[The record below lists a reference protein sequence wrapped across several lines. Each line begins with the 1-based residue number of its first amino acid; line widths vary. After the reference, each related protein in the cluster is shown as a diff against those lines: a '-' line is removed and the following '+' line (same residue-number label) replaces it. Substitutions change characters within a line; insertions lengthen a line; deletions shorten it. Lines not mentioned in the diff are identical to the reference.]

1 MRLLVAIAT
10 AWMLA
15 GCSLLKPLPKETTVD
30 DRLASFPTGGL
41 PLAGSVQVRWDEHQ
55 IPFIEAEHDEDAAF
69 ALGLVHAHLRL
80 GQMAIYRRVAQGRI
94 AEMGGPLAADID
106 HGLRILDFGKAATET
121 EAGMSP
127 EARRWLERFVEGV
140 NLYQDRLEVLPY
152 EYQALGLEREPWTVR
167 DLLAFGRLSGTDVTW
182 LVWFNLLQLRQR
194 DDWPELWARLI
205 DTGTRSAPSFA
216 GDGRGGE
223 LAALLEGIA
232 RSGSNSIAIAP
243 ERTTTGGA
251 VIASDPHLG
260 LNLPNT
266 WILAGLKS
274 PSYHV
279 VGMMV
284 PGLPVFAIGRNADI
298 AWGGTNMRSA
308 ASDLVDL
315 SAVPASSFSE
325 RRETIRVR
333 GWLDREIVVR
343 ETPWGPVISDA
354 PQLADL
360 GLLPLAL
367 RWTGHRPSDEISA
380 MLAVS
385 RAKSFGEFRQ
395 AFADFSLPAQNMIYA
410 DAKGN
415 IGQLMA
421 VQLPARDDG
430 VPADM
435 TTLPQASDAAWSRI
449 LGSLELPFSYNP
461 DKGYLASANN
471 RPTNGTD
478 IRIGYFFSPS
488 DRVTRMAEIVE
499 GGGGAGGEGMSLEDV
514 RALQQDVSM
523 SSSLALRDAFLEALD
538 AAGFDASAPDLS
550 AQERSVLELMAGWDG
565 RYERASRGAVAFEI
579 FRAQLTT
586 AFYEQ
591 KLGAEDWQ
599 AFADVGEIKT
609 LLAEDLAEAGPDALR
624 PALRESLAAAAE
636 KIDDVGDWGEMHR
649 LMLRHPLAFLPVIG
663 GRFAFADLPA
673 AGSSETLMKTAH
685 GLTSERHRVRY
696 GSNARHVSD
705 MTDPDGNL
713 FVLLGGQD
721 GWLNSTTFLDQV
733 PLWREGTYIELPL
746 RLETV
751 RRRFPKTMTLSR

>member
-1 MRLLVAIAT
+1 MRLLVSLALT
-10 AWMLA
+10 TLLA
-15 GCSLLKPLPKETTVD
+15 GCALLRPLPEETSVD
-30 DRLASFPTGGL
+30 ERLKAFPTTGL
-41 PLAGSVQVRWDEHQ
+41 PLQGQVQVRWDDHQ
-55 IPFIEAEHDEDAAF
+55 IPFIEAEHDDDAAF

-80 GQMAIYRRVAQGRI
+80 GQMAMYRKIAQGRI

-106 HGLRILDFGKAATET
+106 HGLRILDFGKAAAET

-127 EARRWLERFVEGV
+127 EARRWMERFVEGV

-152 EYQALGLEREPWTVR
+152 EYRALGLEREPWTVQ

-205 DTGTRSAPSFA
+205 DTGGRSQPSFA
-216 GDGRGGE
+216 MGAGGGD
-223 LAALLEGIA
+223 LAAILETVA

-251 VIASDPHLG
+251 IIASDPHLG

-315 SAVPASSFSE
+315 SAVARSEISE

-343 ETPWGPVISDA
+343 ESRWGPVISDA
-354 PQLADL
+354 PQFEDL
-360 GLLPLAL
+360 GLPPLAL

-385 RAKSFGEFRQ
+385 RAGSFDEFRQ

-410 DAKGN
+410 DARGN

-421 VQLPARDDG
+421 VQLPARGDG
-430 VPADM
+430 APADM
-435 TTLPQASDAAWSRI
+435 LTPPQASDAAWSRI
-449 LGSLELPFSYNP
+449 LGSLELPFAYNP
-461 DKGYLASANN
+461 EKGFLASANN
-471 RPTNGTD
+471 RPTDAAD

-488 DRVTRMAEIVE
+488 DRVTRMAELVE
-499 GGGGAGGEGMSLEDV
+499 AGGGMSLEGAQ
-514 RALQQDVSM
+514 ALQQDVAMPSSM
-523 SSSLALRDAFLEALD
+523 VLRDAFLAALG
-538 AAGFDASAPDLS
+538 AAGIDPRAAGLS
-550 AQERSVLELMAGWDG
+550 AEESATLELMAGWDG
-565 RYERASRGAVAFEI
+565 RYDQASRGAVTFEI
-579 FRAQLTT
+579 FRAELTT
-586 AFYEQ
+586 AFYKQ
-591 KLGAEDWQ
+591 TLGEDDWQ
-599 AFADVGEIKT
+599 AFADVGDIRT
-609 LLAEDLAEAGPDALR
+609 LLAADLAEADPAALR
-624 PALRESLAAAAE
+624 PLLRQSLAAAAG
-636 KIDDVGDWGEMHR
+636 KTRDFAGWGGMHR
-649 LMLRHPLAFLPVIG
+649 LMLRHPLAFLPLIG

-696 GSNARHVSD
+696 GSNSRHVSD
-705 MTDPDGNL
+705 MTDPDRNL

-721 GWLNSTTFLDQV
+721 GWLNSSTFLDQV
-733 PLWREGTYIELPL
+733 PLWRDGEYIELPL

-751 RRRFPKTMTLSR
+751 RERFPRTMTLTR

>member
-1 MRLLVAIAT
+1 MRLFVSLALT
-10 AWMLA
+10 TLLA
-15 GCSLLKPLPKETTVD
+15 GCALLKPLPEETSVD
-30 DRLASFPTGGL
+30 ERLAVFPTSGL
-41 PLAGSVQVRWDEHQ
+41 PLQGRVEVMWDDHQ
-55 IPFIEAEHDEDAAF
+55 IPFIEAEHDGDAAF

-80 GQMAIYRRVAQGRI
+80 GQMALYRRIAEGRI

-106 HGLRILDFGKAATET
+106 HGLRILNFGRAAAET

-127 EARRWLERFVEGV
+127 EARRWMERFVQGV
-140 NLYQDRLEVLPY
+140 NLYQDRLEELPY
-152 EYQALGLEREPWTVR
+152 EYRALGLERERWTVQ

-205 DTGTRSAPSFA
+205 DTGTRSQPSFA
-216 GDGRGGE
+216 QGASGGG
-223 LAALLEGIA
+223 LASILESVA
-232 RSGSNSIAIAP
+232 RTGSNSIAIAP
-243 ERTTTGGA
+243 DRTATGGA
-251 VIASDPHLG
+251 IIASDPHLG

-284 PGLPVFAIGRNADI
+284 PGLPVFAIGRNPDI

-315 SAVPASSFSE
+315 SAVPKSEIRE

-343 ETPWGPVISDA
+343 ETRWGPVISDA
-354 PQLADL
+354 PQFAEL
-360 GLLPLAL
+360 GLPPLAL

-385 RAKSFGEFRQ
+385 RAGSFDEFRQ

-421 VQLPARDDG
+421 VQLPARDDRQ
-430 VPADM
+430 PPDM
-435 TTLPQASDAAWSRI
+435 VTEPQASDAAWSSMVR
-449 LGSLELPFSYNP
+449 SLELPFSYNP
-461 DKGYLASANN
+461 EKGFLASANN
-471 RPTNGTD
+471 RPTDTAD

-488 DRVTRMAEIVE
+488 DRVSRMAELVRAN
-499 GGGGAGGEGMSLEDV
+499 GRMSLDAA
-514 RALQQDVSM
+514 RALQQDVVM
-523 SSSLALRDAFLEALD
+523 PSSLSLRDAFLGALA
-538 AAGFDASAPDLS
+538 AAGITAGTPGLS
-550 AQERSVLELMAGWDG
+550 PEERQALELMAGWDG
-565 RYERASRGAVAFEI
+565 AYDQASRGAVAFEI
-579 FRAQLTT
+579 FRAELTG
-586 AFYEQ
+586 AFYRE
-591 KLGAEDWQ
+591 KLGADDWQ

-609 LLAEDLAEAGPDALR
+609 LLAEDLAAADPAALR
-624 PALRESLAAAAE
+624 PLLRQSLAATAGKAQ
-636 KIDDVGDWGEMHR
+636 DFAGWGEMHR
-649 LMLRHPLAFLPVIG
+649 LMLRHPLAFLPLIG

-696 GSNARHVSD
+696 GSNSRHISD
-705 MTDPDGNL
+705 MTDADRNL

-721 GWLNSTTFLDQV
+721 GWLNSATFLDQV
-733 PLWREGTYIELPL
+733 PLWREGQYIELPL

-751 RRRFPKTMTLSR
+751 RARFPRTMTLAR

>member
-1 MRLLVAIAT
+1 MRLLVSLALT
-10 AWMLA
+10 TLLA
-15 GCSLLKPLPKETTVD
+15 GCALLRPLPEETSVD
-30 DRLASFPTGGL
+30 ERLAVFPTSGL
-41 PLAGSVQVRWDEHQ
+41 PLQGRVQVMWDDHQ
-55 IPFIEAEHDEDAAF
+55 IPFIEAEHDGDAAF
-69 ALGLVHAHLRL
+69 TLGLVHAHLRL
-80 GQMAIYRRVAQGRI
+80 GQMALYRRIAQGRI

-106 HGLRILDFGKAATET
+106 HGLRILNFGRAAADT

-127 EARRWLERFVEGV
+127 EARRWMERFVEGV
-140 NLYQDRLEVLPY
+140 NLYQDRLDVLPY
-152 EYQALGLEREPWTVR
+152 EYRALGLEREPWTVQ

-205 DTGTRSAPSFA
+205 DTGTRSQPSFA
-216 GDGRGGE
+216 QGAGGSG
-223 LAALLEGIA
+223 LALILESVA
-232 RSGSNSIAIAP
+232 RTGSNSIAIAP
-243 ERTTTGGA
+243 ERTATGGA
-251 VIASDPHLG
+251 IIASDPHLG

-284 PGLPVFAIGRNADI
+284 PGLPVFAIGRNPDI

-315 SAVPASSFSE
+315 SAVPKSEIRE
-325 RRETIRVR
+325 RRETIGVR

-343 ETPWGPVISDA
+343 ETRWGPVISDA
-354 PQLADL
+354 PQFEEL
-360 GLLPLAL
+360 GLPPLAL

-385 RAKSFGEFRQ
+385 RAGSFDEFRQ
-395 AFADFSLPAQNMIYA
+395 AFAGFSLPAQNMIYA

-430 VPADM
+430 QPSDM
-435 TTLPQASDAAWSRI
+435 VTEPQASDAAWSSI
-449 LGSLELPFSYNP
+449 VGSLQLPFSYNP
-461 DKGYLASANN
+461 EKGFLASANN
-471 RPTNGTD
+471 RPTEAAD

-488 DRVTRMAEIVE
+488 DRVSRMAELVRTN
-499 GGGGAGGEGMSLEDV
+499 GRMSLDAA
-514 RALQQDVSM
+514 RALQQDVVM
-523 SSSLALRDAFLEALD
+523 PSSLSLRKAFLAALA
-538 AAGFDASAPDLS
+538 AAGVEPGTPGLS
-550 AQERSVLELMAGWDG
+550 AEERQVLELMAGWDG
-565 RYERASRGAVAFEI
+565 AYDQASRGAVAFEI
-579 FRAQLTT
+579 FRAELTA
-586 AFYEQ
+586 AFYRE

-609 LLAEDLAEAGPDALR
+609 LLAEDLAAADPASLR
-624 PALRESLAAAAE
+624 PILRQSLAAAAG
-636 KIDDVGDWGEMHR
+636 KAQDFAGWGEMHR
-649 LMLRHPLAFLPVIG
+649 LMLRHPLAFLPLIG

-696 GSNARHVSD
+696 GSNSRHVSD
-705 MTDPDGNL
+705 MTDADRNL

-721 GWLNSTTFLDQV
+721 GWLNSATFLDQV
-733 PLWREGTYIELPL
+733 PLWREGQYIELPL

-751 RRRFPKTMTLSR
+751 RSRFPRTMTLAR

>member
-1 MRLLVAIAT
+1 MRLLVSLALT
-10 AWMLA
+10 TLLA
-15 GCSLLKPLPKETTVD
+15 GCALLKPLPKEASVGE
-30 DRLASFPTGGL
+30 RLAAFPTTSL
-41 PLAGSVQVRWDEHQ
+41 PLQGQVRVMWDDHQ
-55 IPFIEAEHDEDAAF
+55 IPFIEAEHDDDAAF

-80 GQMAIYRRVAQGRI
+80 GQMAIYRKVAQGRI

-106 HGLRILDFGKAATET
+106 HGLRIVNFGKAAAET
-121 EAGMSP
+121 EAGMAP
-127 EARRWLERFVEGV
+127 EARRWMERFVEGV

-152 EYQALGLEREPWTVR
+152 EYRALGLEREPWTVQ

-182 LVWFNLLQLRQR
+182 LVWFNLLALRQR

-205 DTGTRSAPSFA
+205 DTGARSQPSFA
-216 GDGRGGE
+216 AAAAGTDLAEVLDGV
-223 LAALLEGIA
+223 A

-243 ERTTTGGA
+243 GRTTTGGA
-251 VIASDPHLG
+251 IIASDPHLG

-315 SAVPASSFSE
+315 SAVPEGEISE

-343 ETPWGPVISDA
+343 ESRWGPVISDA
-354 PQLADL
+354 PQFEDLAL
-360 GLLPLAL
+360 PPLAL

-385 RAKSFGEFRQ
+385 RAGSFDEFRQ

-421 VQLPARDDG
+421 VQLPARG
-430 VPADM
+430 GGAPADM
-435 TTLPQASDAAWSRI
+435 LTAPEASDAAWSRI
-449 LGSLELPFSYNP
+449 VGSLELPFSYNP
-461 DKGYLASANN
+461 AKGFLASANN
-471 RPTNGTD
+471 RPTEAAD
-478 IRIGYFFSPS
+478 VRIGYFFSPS
-488 DRVTRMAEIVE
+488 DRVTRMAELVE
-499 GGGGAGGEGMSLEDV
+499 ASGGMSLESAQ
-514 RALQQDVSM
+514 ALQQDVVM
-523 SSSLALRDAFLEALD
+523 PSSLALRDAFVAALS
-538 AAGFDASAPDLS
+538 AAGIDARTAELTEEELR
-550 AQERSVLELMAGWDG
+550 ALELMAGWDG
-565 RYERASRGAVAFEI
+565 HYDQASRGAVAFEM
-579 FRAQLTT
+579 FRAELTT
-586 AFYEQ
+586 AFYTE

-599 AFADVGEIKT
+599 AFADLGDIRT
-609 LLAEDLAEAGPDALR
+609 LLAEDLAATDPGRLR
-624 PALRESLAAAAE
+624 PLLRQSLAATAGT
-636 KIDDVGDWGEMHR
+636 IDEFAGWGEMHR
-649 LMLRHPLAFLPVIG
+649 LMLRHPLGFLPLIG

-685 GLTSERHRVRY
+685 GLTGERHRVRY
-696 GSNARHVSD
+696 GSNARHISD
-705 MTDPDGNL
+705 MTDPDRNL

-733 PLWREGTYIELPL
+733 PLWRDGRYIEMPL
-746 RLETV
+746 RPETV
-751 RRRFPKTMTLSR
+751 RRRFPRTMTLTR

>member
-1 MRLLVAIAT
+1 FT
-10 AWMLA
+10 
-15 GCSLLKPLPKETTVD
+15 
-30 DRLASFPTGGL
+30 
-41 PLAGSVQVRWDEHQ
+41 
-55 IPFIEAEHDEDAAF
+55 
-69 ALGLVHAHLRL
+69 LGLVHAHLRL
-80 GQMAIYRRVAQGRI
+80 GQMAIYRRIAQGRI

-106 HGLRILDFGKAATET
+106 HGLRILNFGKAAEET
-121 EAGMSP
+121 EAQMSP
-127 EARRWLERFVEGV
+127 AARRWLERFVQGV

-194 DDWPELWARLI
+194 DDWPTLWARLI

-216 GDGRGGE
+216 AGEPGGGAGGE
-223 LAALLEGIA
+223 LAQILGDIG
-232 RSGSNSIAIAP
+232 RTGSNSIAIAP

-251 VIASDPHLG
+251 IIASDPHLG

-274 PSYHV
+274 PSYHA

-315 SAVPASSFSE
+315 SAVPDREISE
-325 RRETIRVR
+325 RRETVRVR
-333 GWLDREIVVR
+333 GWLDREIVIR
-343 ETPWGPVISDA
+343 ETRWGPVITDA

-360 GLLPLAL
+360 GLPPLAL

-380 MLAVS
+380 MLAAS
-385 RAKSFGEFRQ
+385 RARSFGEFRQ

-430 VPADM
+430 APADM
-435 TTLPQASDAAWSRI
+435 ITLPQASDAAWSRTR
-449 LGSLELPFSYNP
+449 GSLELPFSYNP
-461 DKGYLASANN
+461 ETGFLASANN
-471 RPTNGTD
+471 RPTNAAD

-488 DRVTRMAEIVE
+488 DRVTRMADIVAAS
-499 GGGGAGGEGMSLEDV
+499 GGMSVDAA
-514 RALQQDVSM
+514 RGLQQDVVM
-523 SSSLALRDAFLEALD
+523 PSSLALRDTLIQALTRAGVGPS
-538 AAGFDASAPDLS
+538 AASGLS
-550 AQERSVLELMAGWDG
+550 PEERTVLERMAAWDG
-565 RYERASRGAVAFEI
+565 RYDQASRGAVAFES
-579 FRAQLTT
+579 FRAELTS
-586 AFYEQ
+586 AFYKQ
-591 KLGAEDWQ
+591 RLGNDDWQ

-609 LLAEDLAEAGPDALR
+609 LLAEDLAATEPKSLR
-624 PALRESLAAAAE
+624 PILRDSLAAAGK
-636 KIDDVGDWGEMHR
+636 KIDEVGTWGDMHR
-649 LMLRHPLAFLPVIG
+649 LMLRHPLAFLPLIG

-696 GSNARHVSD
+696 GSNSRHISD
-705 MTDPDGNL
+705 MTDPDRNL

-733 PLWREGTYIELPL
+733 PLWRGGRYIELPL

-751 RRRFPKTMTLSR
+751 GARFSRTMTLSR